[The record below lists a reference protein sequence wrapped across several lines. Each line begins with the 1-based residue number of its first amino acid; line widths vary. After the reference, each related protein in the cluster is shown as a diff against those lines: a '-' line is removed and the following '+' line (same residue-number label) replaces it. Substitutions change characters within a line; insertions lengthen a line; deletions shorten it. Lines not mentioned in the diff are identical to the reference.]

1 MSPSPPVWALD
12 AQQARAP
19 APAPRKRAPGLTSA
33 TRGPGTTTDLRR
45 HRTQARSM
53 AGGPVGVSL
62 SAEGCHLGIVPS
74 SVGDAT

>member
-12 AQQARAP
+12 AQQAGAP
-19 APAPRKRAPGLTSA
+19 VPAPRKRALGLTSA
-33 TRGPGTTTDLRR
+33 TRGPGTTTDLR

-62 SAEGCHLGIVPS
+62 SAEGCRLGIIPS